1 MNQTTCTLLTP
12 KDYATSTI
20 LNEVCV
26 KCIIFLNDLRLSFF
40 SPFYYFAYLIE
51 DHFRC
56 NIGTAVGHYCE
67 FIRMGYD
74 NPNHMLN
81 IVNKGAEWV
90 GLKKTPRSLGGVL
103 CIVLTA
109 HLIFYN
115 SLSILTHF

>member
-1 MNQTTCTLLTP
+1 M
-12 KDYATSTI
+12 
-20 LNEVCV
+20 
-26 KCIIFLNDLRLSFF
+26 
-40 SPFYYFAYLIE
+40 
-51 DHFRC
+51 
-56 NIGTAVGHYCE
+56 GH
-67 FIRMGYD
+67 D